1 MYVCMNVCMCVYY
14 VCMYVCIYVLLCT
27 SFTSPA
33 YQFALLPPVEAAIRQ
48 LHNTVGN
55 ADTDGYTI
63 VHGVGATNVLYMTIT
78 ALSKSIIDVSVVC
91 TYVCLCI

>member
-1 MYVCMNVCMCVYY
+1 M
-14 VCMYVCIYVLLCT
+14 I
-27 SFTSPA
+27 SFITSPA
-33 YQFALLPPVEAAIRQ
+33 YQNTLLPPVEAAIRQ

-78 ALSKSIIDVSVVC
+78 ALSKSIIDVSISELLNSRC
-91 TYVCLCI
+91 PCFESGNKMIQQNNKMSINTTK